1 MLPKGPSA
9 FPSAPS
15 CARPPSPLALDMVAW
30 LKAELTWIFAA
41 ITWATVVVAQGHSK
55 GMTDWF
61 IPLAV
66 GVVFA
71 TSIYYIARMMAL
83 GNPNPDKRKYRG

>member
-1 MLPKGPSA
+1 
-9 FPSAPS
+9 
-15 CARPPSPLALDMVAW
+15 MVAW